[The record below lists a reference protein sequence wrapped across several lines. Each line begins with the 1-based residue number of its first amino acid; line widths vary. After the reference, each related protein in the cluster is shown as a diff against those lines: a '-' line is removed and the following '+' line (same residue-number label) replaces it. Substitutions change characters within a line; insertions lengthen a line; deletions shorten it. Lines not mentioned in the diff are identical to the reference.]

1 VTPPIPVL
9 AGPTATGKSALA
21 LRLAEERGL
30 EIVNADATL
39 VYKGLDIGTAK
50 PSKEELAR
58 VPHHLVDVL
67 LPSEEMSVVRF
78 LDLAEAA
85 IADVLRRGKLPLV
98 VGGTGYYIRALS
110 EGIPKVPPPEPGL
123 MAELEEELKTRGVDA
138 LFEELKR
145 ASPEDALRVGKN
157 PRRLLRALFILRK
170 TGTPPVRLPWRA
182 PRFRFKKLILWP
194 ERNALLPII
203 QARARAQFEAG
214 LVEEV
219 KGLLAQYPEMP
230 TALQTIGYKEVVRH
244 LRGELT
250 LEEAIEADWRAVW
263 RYARRQYTWFR
274 KEPGDVTYL
283 PRMGEAAY
291 EGLSDWFSL
300 YFQALY

>member
-1 VTPPIPVL
+1 MTPAIPVL

-39 VYKGLDIGTAK
+39 VYQGLDIGTAK
-50 PSKEELAR
+50 PTKDELAR

-85 IADVLRRGKLPLV
+85 IADVLSRGKLPLV

-110 EGIPKVPPPEPGL
+110 QGIPKVPPPEPGL
-123 MAELEEELKTRGVDA
+123 MAALEAELEARGVEA
-138 LFEELKR
+138 LFQELAG
-145 ASPEDALRVGKN
+145 ASPEDAARVGRN
-157 PRRLLRALFILRK
+157 PRRLLRALFILRQ
-170 TGTPPVRLPWRA
+170 TRTPPARLPWRR
-182 PRFRFKKLILWP
+182 PRFAYKKLILWP
-194 ERNALLPII
+194 EREALLPII
-203 QARARAQFEAG
+203 QSRARAQFEAG

-219 KGLLAQYPEMP
+219 RGLLAAYPEMP

-244 LRGELT
+244 LEGELT

-274 KEPGDVTYL
+274 REPGDVTYL
-283 PRMGEAAY
+283 PRRGEAAW

>member
-1 VTPPIPVL
+1 MTPAIPVL

-50 PSKEELAR
+50 PTKEELAR

-85 IADVLRRGKLPLV
+85 IADVLKRGKLPLV

-110 EGIPKVPPPEPGL
+110 EGIPKVPPPEPEL
-123 MAELEEELKTRGVDA
+123 MAELEAELKARGVDA

-145 ASPEDALRVGKN
+145 RSPEDARRVGKN

-170 TGTPPVRLPWRA
+170 TGVPPVRLPWRK

-194 ERNALLPII
+194 ERSALLPLI

-230 TALQTIGYKEVVRH
+230 TALQTIGYKEVVRY
-244 LRGELT
+244 LKGELS

-291 EGLSDWFSL
+291 TGLSDWFSL
-300 YFQALY
+300 HFQALY